1 MSEERPGSLAGL
13 KSSRTKSFVVM
24 LPSALKQRRGG
35 GCMWGVF
42 VGMCVVGVGG
52 CVVRGGCVGV
62 CVGGWVCA
70 EGVDKSQD
78 SWPLSPSNPLD

>member
-1 MSEERPGSLAGL
+1 
-13 KSSRTKSFVVM
+13 
-24 LPSALKQRRGG
+24 
-35 GCMWGVF
+35 MWGVF